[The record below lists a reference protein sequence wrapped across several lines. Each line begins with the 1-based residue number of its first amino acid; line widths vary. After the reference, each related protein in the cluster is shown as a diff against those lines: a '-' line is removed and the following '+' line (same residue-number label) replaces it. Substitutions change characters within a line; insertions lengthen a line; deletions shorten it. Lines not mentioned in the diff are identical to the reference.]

1 MFNFKMQMFLLENH
15 KTNTD
20 LIKKKKK
27 FSVTINIMPG
37 IIMHRFLINTVEN
50 GKNTGIITDT
60 PI

>member
-1 MFNFKMQMFLLENH
+1 MQMFLLENH

-20 LIKKKKK
+20 LIKKKMFF